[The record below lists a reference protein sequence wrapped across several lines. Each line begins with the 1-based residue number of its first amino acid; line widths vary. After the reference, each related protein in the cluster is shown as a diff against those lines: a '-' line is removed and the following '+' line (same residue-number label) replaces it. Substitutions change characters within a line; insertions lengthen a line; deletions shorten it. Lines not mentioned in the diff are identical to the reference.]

1 MSIREI
7 AERSYYQNFDILGA
21 GRGSSNSGE
30 KYKLSKLDNHTIEDK
45 SCLDI
50 GCNAGYFLF
59 RLLDKQPKK
68 LIGIDLGPNFIEIAN
83 ELNKEHFKSD
93 KVEFIYGDIFTRKF
107 DIKFDLIICF
117 STFHYFIDKQK
128 EFLDLCHSYMNEN
141 GIFLLEVEEYP
152 LNDKATIDKTP
163 RPADKIPYD
172 YPNKLM
178 MEEFCKNKFNVSDR
192 YISTF
197 QGGSLYDRYFYKLE
211 KI

>member
-1 MSIREI
+1 MGCQRLQPCPAVKISGIN
-7 AERSYYQNFDILGA
+7 RSPVLQV
-21 GRGSSNSGE
+21 GE
-30 KYKLSKLDNHTIEDK
+30 DVT
-45 SCLDI
+45 
-50 GCNAGYFLF
+50 
-59 RLLDKQPKK
+59 
-68 LIGIDLGPNFIEIAN
+68 
-83 ELNKEHFKSD
+83 
-93 KVEFIYGDIFTRKF
+93 YGDIFTRKF

-197 QGGSLYDRYFYKLE
+197 QGGALYDRYFYKLE